1 MIKFINYRTIYFA
14 ISGSLLLISLI
25 SLIVWGLRPSIDF
38 VGGAI
43 YEIRVRDQTQEIG
56 SETIE
61 QYASEVPDLSV
72 YTIQYSQETS
82 SYILRTNSI
91 NEAKKA
97 ELKAKL
103 EEKIGSNLEEL
114 RFESVGAVLGKE
126 LLIKT
131 GIAVLIASLLIM
143 GYVAYQF
150 KDKKYGIAAILA
162 VIHDTV
168 ILLGFF
174 AIFGKFLGVE
184 VDTLFVT
191 AVLTTLSFSVHD
203 TIVVFDRIRE
213 NLRKNTGQ
221 SLENIIDTSILTTLP
236 RSLNNSLTIIFM
248 LTCLFL
254 FGGITIKWFVVAL
267 LIGTILGT
275 YSSPFVASPLLYVLS
290 VFKRKTKL

>member
-1 MIKFINYRTIYFA
+1 MIKFIKYKTIYLA
-14 ISGSLLLISLI
+14 VSGSLLLISII

-43 YEIRVRDQTQEIG
+43 YEVKFQDQTQEIG

-61 QYASEVPDLSV
+61 QYASEVPDVSV
-72 YTIQYSQETS
+72 YTIQYSQES
-82 SYILRTNSI
+82 NSYILRTNSI
-91 NEAKKA
+91 NESKKA
-97 ELKAKL
+97 ELKSKL
-103 EEKIGSNLEEL
+103 QEKAGGNVEEL

-143 GYVAYQF
+143 AYVAYQF

-162 VIHDTV
+162 VVHDTI
-168 ILLGFF
+168 ILLGSF

-213 NLRKNTGQ
+213 NLRKNTGH
-221 SLENIIDTSILTTLP
+221 SLESIIDTSILTTLP

-275 YSSPFVASPLLYVLS
+275 YSSPFVASPLLYLLS
-290 VFKRKTKL
+290 IYKRKTKS